1 MGRSA
6 NEQILHDWV
15 IRTIQARY
23 SRIYSEVHINPSDEK
38 NFEFKG
44 KYPDAVFV
52 NYGQVVQIIEVETN
66 DTIILDS
73 VEKWRG
79 LSDLGAKLVLL
90 VPKDVQN
97 IARDLCWKDGL
108 ASKIKIASFD
118 FKLNL

>member
-1 MGRSA
+1 MVRSA

-23 SRIYSEVHINPSDEK
+23 SRNYSEVNINPSDEK
-38 NFEFKG
+38 NYEFKG
-44 KYPDAVFV
+44 NFPDAVFI

-66 DTIILDS
+66 HTVIQDS

-108 ASKIKIASFD
+108 AAKIKIASFD
-118 FKLNL
+118 FQLNL